1 MVADRKH
8 SMSLFGLGKK
18 KEVKKQS
25 CCCGC
30 NCTPENMQE
39 YSFYGSTY
47 LDNDISDDDKGG
59 F

>member
-1 MVADRKH
+1 
-8 SMSLFGLGKK
+8 MSLFGLGKK
-18 KEVKKQS
+18 KEAKKQS

-39 YSFYGSTY
+39 YPFYGSTY